1 MQHKNP
7 NIPWGSGYA
16 ALRASSDADRLL
28 YEPRLGLF
36 GVFDGV
42 GSIGA
47 PAAELAVDYVRAH
60 NEEIISEHGLAAV
73 LEQANTAIL
82 QSPAAYVN
90 KERRS
95 ETTATVF
102 KLIPTFLGAH
112 AIWASVGDTR
122 LYHVS
127 RNNTVIEQISEDEGD
142 EEVIFNGLGWA
153 GCEIRQRGQLKL
165 RRGDG
170 LIATSDGVSGD
181 RGDDIMP
188 ASELL
193 SYYRTRL
200 DDAQVAAETIVHSAR
215 KYDDRTAIVV
225 HI

>member
-1 MQHKNP
+1 MWHNQLR
-7 NIPWGSGYA
+7 GSGYA
-16 ALRASSDADRLL
+16 ELPASSDADRTL
-28 YEPRLGLF
+28 YEPELGLY

-42 GSIGA
+42 GSTGA

-60 NEEIISEHGLAAV
+60 HEEIISVRGLVAV
-73 LEQANTAIL
+73 LEGANTAIL
-82 QSPAAYVN
+82 ESPEAYVN

-102 KLIPTFLGAH
+102 RVIPTFLGAKTV
-112 AIWASVGDTR
+112 WASVGDTR
-122 LYHVS
+122 LHRV
-127 RNNTVIEQISEDEGD
+127 RRGNTVIEQISQDEGD

-153 GCEIRQRGQLKL
+153 GCEIKQYGELSL
-165 RRGDG
+165 GRGDG
-170 LIATSDGVSGD
+170 LIATSDGVNGD
-181 RGDDIMP
+181 RGSDIMP

-200 DDAQVAAETIVHSAR
+200 DDAQAAAETIVHSAR